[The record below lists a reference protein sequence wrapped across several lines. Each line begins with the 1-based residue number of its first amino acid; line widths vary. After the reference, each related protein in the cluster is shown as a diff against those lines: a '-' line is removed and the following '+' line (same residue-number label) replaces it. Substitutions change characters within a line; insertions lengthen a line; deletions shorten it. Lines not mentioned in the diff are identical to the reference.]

1 MPRYRTSKE
10 VFESCQNDGFYKDQS
25 EPDQKE
31 VQTMINIGLAILRQA
46 QKLIPL
52 TPQDSIDWTVIFTM
66 QYDALHQFT
75 DAFLRFDSIKSN
87 NHQCLFAY
95 ICEKHP
101 ELEFDWGFLE
111 EIRTKRNGVHYYG
124 TPVSYT
130 EWKKREVQINLYIN
144 TLKKTIEEKLK
155 HAQE

>member
-25 EPDQKE
+25 EPNPE
-31 VQTMINIGLAILRQA
+31 EIRTMVNIGLAILRQA

-52 TPQDSIDWTVIFTM
+52 TLQDAIDWTVIFTM

-75 DAFLRFDSIKSN
+75 DAFLRFDRIKSS

-95 ICEKHP
+95 LYEKHP
-101 ELEFDWGFLE
+101 ELDFDWGFLE

-124 TPVSYT
+124 TPVSYA

-144 TLKKTIEEKLK
+144 TLKKAIEEKLR
-155 HAQE
+155 